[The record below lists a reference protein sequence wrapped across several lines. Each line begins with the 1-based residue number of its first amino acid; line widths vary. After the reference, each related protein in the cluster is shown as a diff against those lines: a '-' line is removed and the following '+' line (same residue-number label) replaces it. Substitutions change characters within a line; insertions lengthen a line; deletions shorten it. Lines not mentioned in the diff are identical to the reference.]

1 MTNEGALERV
11 ISFVMVAVARVSAAL
26 LVVGLAWWLARPE
39 TVEALQT
46 LEAGILLL
54 MVVPLLRVLQSA
66 ARALRLQDWLHV
78 GTIAAVAALL
88 AMALLYASLL

>member
-11 ISFVMVAVARVSAAL
+11 IRFVMVAVARVSAAL
-26 LVVGLAWWLARPE
+26 LVVGLGWWLARPE
-39 TVEALQT
+39 TVGALQT

-66 ARALRLQDWLHV
+66 ARAVRLQDWLHV

-88 AMALLYASLL
+88 AMTLLYASLL

>member
-26 LVVGLAWWLARPE
+26 LVVGLGWWLARPE